1 MVSIMSED
9 QYVDEFRPEM
19 VFNREDGRFDCTLCG
34 KIMAR
39 QAVVRTHI
47 IQMHVAPEYFKCSL
61 CEETIKHRQGFSKH
75 INRRHQMKGG
85 KDYLKMYGTKVSDK
99 SIKIEKIEILNE

>member
-1 MVSIMSED
+1 MVSIMGGD

-19 VFNREDGRFDCTLCG
+19 VSIIDNMRFGCTICG

-75 INRRHQMKGG
+75 INRKHQMKGG
-85 KDYLKMYGTKVSDK
+85 KDYVKMYGTKVSDK
-99 SIKIEKIEILNE
+99 SIKLEILNE